1 MRKRIL
7 VVMVLSLTTAS
18 VSTVEA
24 GFFGRLWELEKK
36 KNAWIMRN
44 VFGVGRQ
51 KKQPVYYH
59 TPPAQEPM
67 QYREPEV
74 IPQPMSEG
82 MPSVPPAVTV
92 PATPQTVTVPAAP
105 SPTYEPSEAAPNRAF
120 TRPQNTAAIPP
131 APAVR

>member
-1 MRKRIL
+1 MRKRTL
-7 VVMVLSLTTAS
+7 VVMALFLATAS
-18 VSTVEA
+18 VSTAEA

-44 VFGVGRQ
+44 VFRVGR
-51 KKQPVYYH
+51 KKPVVHYH
-59 TPPAQEPM
+59 TPPAQQPM

-74 IPQPMSEG
+74 ISHPMPEG
-82 MPSVPPAVTV
+82 MPSAPPAVT
-92 PATPQTVTVPAAP
+92 APAAP
-105 SPTYEPSEAAPNRAF
+105 APPIEPSEAAPNRAL